1 MLYLAW
7 LLSLV
12 IVGLCSYH
20 YRRVVD
26 EVKFLKTKV
35 TPAKP
40 ESKPESATMFDGNDP
55 ALLAKYEFEE
65 RFKKMNGHIYD
76 DPEQ

>member
-12 IVGLCSYH
+12 VVGLCAYH

-26 EVKFLKTKV
+26 EMRLLKTKI
-35 TPAKP
+35 TPAKMAP
-40 ESKPESATMFDGNDP
+40 GPGAATIFDGNDP

-65 RFKKMNGHIYD
+65 RFKQMNGHIYD
-76 DPEQ
+76 DPE